1 MPYSAGSFQ
10 LPAVRYPY
18 YDLAAGEAAA
28 ATLAPRPLLVSAGI
42 EPRAPRALPPL
53 ERGGGPV
60 WTDELAH
67 DLVPWGWLVLLVGP
81 PLLAWLWRRRGPAPL
96 TRPAHLAPPA
106 PGPIRRAGRP
116 VSAPPPGPV
125 PPPPAP
131 RRGRLRRP
139 PRPA

>member
-81 PLLAWLWRRRGPAPL
+81 PLLPWLWRRPRAAPCVPPAL
-96 TRPAHLAPPA
+96 RAAPPLS
-106 PGPIRRAGRP
+106 PVRRAG
-116 VSAPPPGPV
+116 
-125 PPPPAP
+125 AP
-131 RRGRLRRP
+131 RHPLR
-139 PRPA
+139 